1 MEIWEVTGIIS
12 EEEFFEISN
21 LPHNKTMILVIYLKH
36 DWFITV
42 GIHEIFLYR
51 LKLLYIKVNHISI

>member
-36 DWFITV
+36 YWFTV
-42 GIHEIFLYR
+42 GIHEIL
-51 LKLLYIKVNHISI
+51 LCVLTLLYIKVNHISI